1 MSLTDTHYPDDAGQS
16 PHTALLG
23 SEFVGWDETAQT
35 VTMRFTVKREM
46 TTWRGGVQGG
56 LVAGY
61 LDDVMGYAYVAA
73 TGGEMAPLNLD
84 ISMSLIRLI
93 PEGATMIGT
102 GMNHFWNAPH
112 EGHGGDLV
120 YFQAH
125 SAPGIYARAFLEG
138 RIGDVEL
145 DAASGHVKALVMAD
159 GRRVEGD
166 ARGRC
171 DRRPCG
177 RGGRRARRDRCGAH
191 ARFARRRRVVGVAGA
206 AAVCAGA
213 DSRLARG

>member
-23 SEFVGWDETAQT
+23 SEFVGWDEAAQT
-35 VTMRFTVKREM
+35 VTMRFTVTREM

-93 PEGATMIGT
+93 PDGATIIGK
-102 GMNHFWNAPH
+102 GRVVK
-112 EGHGGDLV
+112 GGRRV
-120 YFQAH
+120 V
-125 SAPGIYARAFLEG
+125 FLEG
-138 RIGDVEL
+138 EL
-145 DAASGHVKALVMAD
+145 LAEDGTLYARSTSTAMPTPRPTPTSTGMA
-159 GRRVEGD
+159 
-166 ARGRC
+166 
-171 DRRPCG
+171 
-177 RGGRRARRDRCGAH
+177 
-191 ARFARRRRVVGVAGA
+191 
-206 AAVCAGA
+206 
-213 DSRLARG
+213 